1 LWADDEQVFPSA
13 HSKIMRLRRKPVAD
27 GWLQRELMELERLAD
42 DGDTLEVVA
51 KLNTI
56 VREPVRET
64 PPAAAVELP
73 SSEPAP
79 RIP

>member
-1 LWADDEQVFPSA
+1 
-13 HSKIMRLRRKPVAD
+13 
-27 GWLQRELMELERLAD
+27 
-42 DGDTLEVVA
+42 VVA
-51 KLNTI
+51 KLNAI